1 MREANFVMETIN
13 PYDILSKAL
22 NLLKIYPTILEFT
35 ITIQSGFINENGIN
49 NLGESYLINSLHQ
62 GFDVINE
69 NGVHNLIDNVND
81 FYKLLKRNQYIAII
95 SMANIDNNIVLFE
108 CRNENCMDLQRVQ
121 NLRLKST
128 RLIQKYAIPRYNN
141 PERPGV
147 KSRINKEYS
156 ELDSEINSRMT
167 FGKNS
172 LKKIND
178 DIKYLE

>member
-1 MREANFVMETIN
+1 METIN
-13 PYDILSKAL
+13 PYNILSKAL
-22 NLLKIYPTILEFT
+22 PLLKLYPAVLEFT
-35 ITIQSGFINENGIN
+35 ITVETGFVNENGID
-49 NLGESYLINSLHQ
+49 NLGQSYLINPLQQ
-62 GFDVINE
+62 GFDVIDE
-69 NGVHNLIDNVND
+69 NSIHTLINNLND
-81 FYKLLKRNQYIAII
+81 FLKLLKRNQYIAII

-108 CRNENCMDLQRVQ
+108 CRNQDCMDLQRVQ

-141 PERPGV
+141 PERPEI

-156 ELDSEINSRMT
+156 ELDSEINSKLS

>member
-1 MREANFVMETIN
+1 METIN
-13 PYDILSKAL
+13 PYNILSKAL
-22 NLLKIYPTILEFT
+22 PLLKLYPTVLEFT
-35 ITIQSGFINENGIN
+35 ITVETGFVNENGID
-49 NLGESYLINSLHQ
+49 NLGQSYLINPLQQ
-62 GFDVINE
+62 GFDVIDE
-69 NGVHNLIDNVND
+69 NSIHTLINNLND
-81 FYKLLKRNQYIAII
+81 FLKLLKRNQYIAII

-108 CRNENCMDLQRVQ
+108 CRNQDCMDLQRVQ

-141 PERPGV
+141 PERPEI

-156 ELDSEINSRMT
+156 ELDSEINSKLS